1 MRRSTLRTRGYRA
14 AVDDASTKYEAA
26 VQDAIDETAAPEAA
40 RCYICLDGGDLIR
53 NCACRGPDQG
63 FAHAGC
69 LVRMAESHLD
79 ENAYVNNPSKYFQA
93 LNYCGLCRHS
103 FEGKVYLALC
113 RAAWQRFVVHPADDV
128 WRANAITKLG
138 VALHNMGR
146 IDEAERLF
154 AQSLEI
160 TRRVYGRDHHITKD
174 VERLCACSIHANA
187 RGDVTKLK
195 KALDIF
201 TRLHAWHTNHVGP
214 DDGDTLKLAKSIGSV
229 KRDMGMFAESQGL
242 FRDHRDAV
250 QRVFGE
256 SSERWI
262 EAQRL
267 LAYTFWIQG
276 KYRECYAICEPTL
289 ATAERVLGPD
299 GWETTRLR
307 HMSRQVG
314 RAVWP
319 PL

>member
-1 MRRSTLRTRGYRA
+1 MRRSTLRTRGHRA

-26 VQDAIDETAAPEAA
+26 VQDAIAETAAPEAA

-79 ENAYVNNPSKYFQA
+79 ENAYLNNAPKYFQA
-93 LNYCGLCRHS
+93 LNYCGMCRRRFDGSVH
-103 FEGKVYLALC
+103 LALC
-113 RAAWQRFVVHPADDV
+113 RAAWQRFVVHPADGYC
-128 WRANAITKLG
+128 RATAIKKVG
-138 VALHNMGR
+138 VALHNMDQ

-160 TRRVYGRDHHITKD
+160 TRRVYGRDHHMSRD

-187 RGDVTKLK
+187 RGDMTKLK

-201 TRLHAWHTNHVGP
+201 TRLHAWYTHHAGP
-214 DDGDTLKLAKSIGSV
+214 DDGETLTLAGTIATV
-229 KRDMGMFAESQGL
+229 KRDMGMSAGDMGTIAESQEL

-267 LAYTFWIQG
+267 
-276 KYRECYAICEPTL
+276 
-289 ATAERVLGPD
+289 
-299 GWETTRLR
+299 
-307 HMSRQVG
+307 
-314 RAVWP
+314 
-319 PL
+319 